1 MPKTVILGSARTP
14 IGKLG
19 GGLST
24 VDATELG
31 ATAISAALER
41 ADVAPHQV
49 QHVVMG
55 QVLQAGQG
63 QIPSRQAQ
71 IKAGIPLEVSSET
84 INKVCASGLRAS
96 VLLDQAIRAGD
107 LEVGVGGGMESMSR
121 APYLLP
127 RARFGYRMGDAA
139 MLDAMVHDGLTNP
152 FSGRQM
158 FDEAT
163 EVGDELELTRPDL
176 DRWALRSHDRAIAAT
191 DEGRLPEEIVAVT
204 VKDRKRETV
213 VEVDEGPRRG
223 TSLETLA
230 ALPGLVGKQGSH
242 TAGNSP
248 GVNDGGGALVLA
260 SDEWAA
266 ANGKT
271 PLAEI
276 VCHAQSANEFA
287 NLATTPARAAQK
299 ALAKAGLQAGDI
311 DLWEINE
318 AFASIA
324 LHSIRMLDLDEERV
338 NVNGGAVALG
348 HPIGASGARILGT
361 LVHELR
367 RRGGGLGCAAICSG
381 GGQGDAVILNVNPN
395 GA

>member
-1 MPKTVILGSARTP
+1 MSKTVILGSARTP
-14 IGKLG
+14 IGKMG

-24 VDATELG
+24 LEATELG
-31 ATAISAALER
+31 ATAITAALER
-41 ADVAPHQV
+41 ADVAPEEV
-49 QHVVMG
+49 EHVVMG

-71 IKAGIPLEVSSET
+71 IKAGIPNEVSSET

-96 VLLDQAIRAGD
+96 VILDQAIRAGD
-107 LEVGVGGGMESMSR
+107 LQVGVGGGMESMSR

-127 RARFGYRMGDAA
+127 QARFGYRMGDAK

-152 FSGRQM
+152 FSGKQM
-158 FDEAT
+158 FVEAT
-163 EVGDELELTRPDL
+163 EVGDELEMTRADL
-176 DRWALRSHDRAIAAT
+176 DRWALRSHELAVKAT
-191 DEGRLPEEIVAVT
+191 DEGRLPEEIVPVT
-204 VKDRKRETV
+204 VSSRKGDV
-213 VEVDEGPRRG
+213 SVEVDEGPRRD
-223 TSLETLA
+223 TSLEKLA
-230 ALPGLVGKQGSH
+230 ALPGLVGKDGSH

-266 ANGKT
+266 ANGKEA
-271 PLAEI
+271 LAEI
-276 VCHAQSANEFA
+276 LAHAQSANDFA
-287 NLATTPARAAQK
+287 YLATTPATAARK
-299 ALAKAGLQAGDI
+299 ALEKVGLQPSDI

-318 AFASIA
+318 AFASVT
-324 LHSIRMLDLDEERV
+324 LNSIRMLGIDEEKV

-348 HPIGASGARILGT
+348 HPIGASGARILGS
-361 LVHELR
+361 LVLELR

-381 GGQGDAVILNVNPN
+381 GGQGDAVILRV

>member
-1 MPKTVILGSARTP
+1 MPTTVILGSARTP

-31 ATAISAALER
+31 ATAITAALER
-41 ADVAPHQV
+41 AGVAPEQV
-49 QHVVMG
+49 QHVIMG
-55 QVLQAGQG
+55 QVIQAGQG
-63 QIPSRQAQ
+63 QVPSRQAQ
-71 IKAGIPLEVSSET
+71 IKAGIPKEVSSET
-84 INKVCASGLRAS
+84 VNKVCASGLRAS

-107 LEVGVGGGMESMSR
+107 VEVGVGGGMESMSR
-121 APYLLP
+121 GPYLVP
-127 RARFGYRMGDAA
+127 GARFGLRIGDAEL
-139 MLDAMVHDGLTNP
+139 LDATVHDGLTNP

-176 DRWALRSHDRAIAAT
+176 DRWALRSHERALAAI
-191 DEGRLPEEIVAVT
+191 DDGRMSDEIVPVT
-204 VKDRKRETV
+204 VKSKKGDTE
-213 VEVDEGPRRG
+213 VEIDEGPRRG
-223 TSLETLA
+223 GTLESLA
-230 ALPGLVGKQGSH
+230 KLPGLVGKEGSH

-260 SDEWAA
+260 SDEWAQ

-271 PLAEI
+271 ALAEI
-276 VCHAQSANEFA
+276 VAHAQSANDFA
-287 NLATTPARAAQK
+287 YLATTPGSAALK
-299 ALAKAGLQAGDI
+299 ALDKAGLQPGDI

-318 AFASIA
+318 AFASVT
-324 LHSIRMLDLDEERV
+324 LNSIRMLDIDEDRV

-348 HPIGASGARILGT
+348 HPIGASGARILGA

-381 GGQGDAVILNVNPN
+381 GGQGDAVILRVH
-395 GA
+395 GDGS

>member
-1 MPKTVILGSARTP
+1 MKTVILGAARTP
-14 IGKLG
+14 VGKLG

-24 VDATELG
+24 IDATELG

-41 ADVAPHQV
+41 ADVSPDDV

-63 QIPSRQAQ
+63 QVPSRQAQ
-71 IKAGIPLEVSSET
+71 VKAGIPKEVSSET

-107 LEVGVGGGMESMSR
+107 VEVGVGGGMESMSR

-127 RARFGYRMGDAA
+127 QARFGFRMGDAA
-139 MLDAMVHDGLTNP
+139 ALDAMVHDGLTNP

-163 EVGDELELTRPDL
+163 EIGDKLELTRLDL
-176 DRWALRSHDRAIAAT
+176 DRWALRSHERALAAT
-191 DEGRLPEEIVAVT
+191 DDGRLSEEIAAVT
-204 VKDRKRETV
+204 VKGRKGEAV
-213 VEVDEGPRRG
+213 VEVDEAPRRG
-223 TSLETLA
+223 TTLETLA
-230 ALPGLVGKQGSH
+230 ALPGLTGREGSH

-248 GVNDGGGALVLA
+248 GVNDGGGALVLS
-260 SDEWAA
+260 SDQWAR

-271 PLAEI
+271 PLAAI
-276 VCHAQSANEFA
+276 VAHAQSANDFA
-287 NLATTPARAAQK
+287 NLATTPARAAWK
-299 ALAKAGLQAGDI
+299 ALDKAGLQASDI

-324 LHSIRMLDLDEERV
+324 LNSIRMLGIDEERV

-348 HPIGASGARILGT
+348 HPIGASGARILAT

-367 RRGGGLGCAAICSG
+367 RRGGGRGCAAICSG
-381 GGQGDAVILNVNPN
+381 GGQGDAVILEVNPN